1 MKIIF
6 FANTDWYLYNFR
18 LELAQALQTRGDEVV
33 LVSPKGEYVPL
44 LQELGFR
51 WICFPI
57 DRRGLNPIAEI
68 STIFRLL
75 SLYHRENP
83 DLVHQFTVKCVL
95 YGSLVAHLLGIH
107 AVVNSVEGLGYVF
120 TNGEG
125 NRRWLR
131 NLVIFFYRLVLKN
144 TWVVFQNPDDR
155 SFFIN
160 SQLAD
165 AKRTAII
172 MGTGVDI
179 RKFTPQFNQQE
190 IPHIILPARL
200 LWDKGVGEFVEA
212 ARQLRSKGVGAR
224 FILVGDCDKGNPGS
238 INPAQLHEWANEGVI
253 EWWGWKDKMEYI
265 YAQASIVCL
274 PSYYREGLPKTLIEA
289 AACGCPIV
297 TTDLPGCREV
307 VRHGENG
314 LLVRERDASALAQA
328 LALLINNPTLR
339 MKMGVNGRNMAE
351 QKFSSG
357 IIIPQILELYKTVC
371 EENESH
377 EP

>member
-1 MKIIF
+1 
-6 FANTDWYLYNFR
+6 
-18 LELAQALQTRGDEVV
+18 
-33 LVSPKGEYVPL
+33 
-44 LQELGFR
+44 
-51 WICFPI
+51 
-57 DRRGLNPIAEI
+57 
-68 STIFRLL
+68 
-75 SLYHRENP
+75 
-83 DLVHQFTVKCVL
+83 
-95 YGSLVAHLLGIH
+95 
-107 AVVNSVEGLGYVF
+107 
-120 TNGEG
+120 
-125 NRRWLR
+125 
-131 NLVIFFYRLVLKN
+131 
-144 TWVVFQNPDDR
+144 
-155 SFFIN
+155 
-160 SQLAD
+160 
-165 AKRTAII
+165 
-172 MGTGVDI
+172 
-179 RKFTPQFNQQE
+179 
-190 IPHIILPARL
+190 
-200 LWDKGVGEFVEA
+200 
-212 ARQLRSKGVGAR
+212 
-224 FILVGDCDKGNPGS
+224 
-238 INPAQLHEWANEGVI
+238 
-253 EWWGWKDKMEYI
+253 MEYI